1 MQHRAFSI
9 YLRQSIEALL
19 GTEKFLK
26 VPFRGTFRNFSGF
39 MSAQSAVMSQYFRN
53 LSNSVMTSLKQ
64 SVGLIVILGATA
76 TGKTSLAIALAK
88 HLNAP
93 ILSADSRQVY
103 RYFDIGTAK
112 PTIAERDRV
121 PHYLIDIVDP
131 NQTLTLADYQDHAQS
146 LINKFH
152 QQGITPILV
161 GGSGLYIKAI
171 TSGLKIPRVP
181 SQPQLRSQFEA
192 LGQYY
197 CYQLLKQVDPIGATK
212 IHANDQVRTL
222 RSLEVFY
229 VTGQPLSTLQREQPP
244 DYPIVQIG
252 LECAD
257 LDSYRLLVSDRTEKM
272 VAQGWLDEI
281 RDLQKRYGEDLPL
294 LKTLGY
300 GEMSDYLA
308 NKIDLETAKA
318 LTVTHTCQ
326 FAKRQRTWFRG
337 SGNGN
342 LPIHWLPT
350 GSSWEQALSIAVAS
364 LVMT

>member
-1 MQHRAFSI
+1 
-9 YLRQSIEALL
+9 
-19 GTEKFLK
+19 
-26 VPFRGTFRNFSGF
+26 
-39 MSAQSAVMSQYFRN
+39 
-53 LSNSVMTSLKQ
+53 MTSSNK
-64 SVGLIVILGATA
+64 SAAGLIVILGATA
-76 TGKTSLAIALAK
+76 TGKTSFAIALAK

-112 PTIAERDRV
+112 PSIAERDRV
-121 PHYLIDIVDP
+121 PHYLIDIIDP
-131 NQTLTLADYQDHAQS
+131 DQTLTLADYQDQAQD
-146 LINKFH
+146 LIAEFH

-181 SQPQLRSQFEA
+181 AQIELRSQFEA
-192 LGQYY
+192 LGQHY
-197 CYQLLKQVDPIGATK
+197 CYQVLKQVDPIGVTK
-212 IHANDQVRTL
+212 IHANDRVRTM

-229 VTGQPLSTLQREQPP
+229 TTGQPLSSLQYEQPP
-244 DYPIVQIG
+244 TYPIVQIG
-252 LECAD
+252 LECHD
-257 LDSYRLLVSDRTEKM
+257 LDSYRQLVSDRTEKM

-281 RDLQKRYGEDLPL
+281 RSLQQRYGADLPL

-337 SGNGN
+337 SGNGD

-350 GSSWEQALSIAVAS
+350 GSNWEQALKLAIKKSEAAAQPHS
-364 LVMT
+364 FL

>member
-1 MQHRAFSI
+1 MVFS
-9 YLRQSIEALL
+9 R
-19 GTEKFLK
+19 
-26 VPFRGTFRNFSGF
+26 
-39 MSAQSAVMSQYFRN
+39 
-53 LSNSVMTSLKQ
+53 TST
-64 SVGLIVILGATA
+64 GLIVILGATA
-76 TGKTSLAIALAK
+76 TGKTSLAIAIAK

-112 PTIAERDRV
+112 PLIAERDQV

-131 NQTLTLADYQDHAQS
+131 DQTLTLADYQDQAQA
-146 LINKFH
+146 LISEFH

-181 SQPQLRSQFEA
+181 AQPELRSQFEA
-192 LGQYY
+192 LGQNY
-197 CYQLLKQVDPIGATK
+197 CYQVLKQVDPVGATK
-212 IHANDQVRTL
+212 IHANDRVRTL

-229 VTGQPLSTLQREQPP
+229 VTGQPLSSLQYEQPP
-244 DYPIVQIG
+244 AYPIVQIG
-252 LECAD
+252 LECPD
-257 LDSYRLLVSDRTEKM
+257 LDSYRQLVSDRTEKM
-272 VAQGWLDEI
+272 VAEGWLDEI
-281 RDLQKRYGEDLPL
+281 RDLQKRYGENLPL

-308 NKIDLETAKA
+308 SKTDLETAKA

-337 SGNGN
+337 SGNGDQ
-342 LPIHWLPT
+342 PIHWLPT
-350 GSSWEQALSIAVAS
+350 GSNWERAINL
-364 LVMT
+364 L